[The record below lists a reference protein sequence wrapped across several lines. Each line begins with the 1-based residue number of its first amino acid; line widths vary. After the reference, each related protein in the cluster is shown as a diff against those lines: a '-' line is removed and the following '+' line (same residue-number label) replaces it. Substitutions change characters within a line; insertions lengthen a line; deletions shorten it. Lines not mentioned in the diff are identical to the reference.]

1 MNHCWI
7 QISAGKGPKECSL
20 AVRLALEKLTDEAKS
35 LGCVIDILESTGELS
50 CKTIDSALLS
60 VKGLNVNQL
69 IKKWLGTIQWN
80 CVSPFRPTH
89 KRKNWFIAIH
99 ALTVPTFNDKT
110 LNEKDVVFEAMR
122 ASGPGGQ
129 HVNKTDSAIR
139 ATHTKSGIVVTARE
153 ERSQLMNKKLALARI
168 ASALKQQKNKV
179 MASQEQLHWELR
191 QQLERGNSKRIFLGL
206 VFAEKNYEKLK

>member
-1 MNHCWI
+1 MNQCWI
-7 QISAGKGPKECSL
+7 QISSGKGPKECSL
-20 AVRLALEKLTDEAKS
+20 AVRLALEKLMKEAKNMD
-35 LGCVIDILESTGELS
+35 CIVDILDSCGEQGH
-50 CKTIDSALLS
+50 KTIDSVLLS
-60 VKGLNVNQL
+60 AKGLNVNQL
-69 IKKWLGTIQWN
+69 IQNWSGTIQWN

-89 KRKNWFIAIH
+89 KRKNWFVAVH
-99 ALTVPTFNDKT
+99 VLTAPIFSDTI

-168 ASALKQQKNKV
+168 ASVLKEQKITAI
-179 MASQEQLHWELR
+179 ASQEQLRWELH
-191 QQLERGNSKRIFLGL
+191 QQLERGNPKRIFQGL
-206 VFAEKNYEKLK
+206 DFEEKV

>member
-1 MNHCWI
+1 MNQYWI

-20 AVRLALEKLTDEAKS
+20 AVRLTLEKLMSEAKD
-35 LGCVIDILESTGELS
+35 LDCIIDVLESSGEPDL
-50 CKTIDSALLS
+50 KTINSVLLS
-60 VKGLNVNQL
+60 AKGLHVNQL
-69 IKKWLGTIQWN
+69 IQNWSGTIQWN
-80 CVSPFRPTH
+80 CTSPFRPTH

-99 ALTVPTFNDKT
+99 ALTVPVFNDTT

-139 ATHTKSGIVVTARE
+139 ATHMKSGIVVTARE

-168 ASALKQQKNKV
+168 ASALSQQKST
-179 MASQEQLHWELR
+179 AITSQEQLRWELH
-191 QQLERGNSKRIFLGL
+191 QQLERGNAKRIFQGL
-206 VFAEKNYEKLK
+206 KFEET